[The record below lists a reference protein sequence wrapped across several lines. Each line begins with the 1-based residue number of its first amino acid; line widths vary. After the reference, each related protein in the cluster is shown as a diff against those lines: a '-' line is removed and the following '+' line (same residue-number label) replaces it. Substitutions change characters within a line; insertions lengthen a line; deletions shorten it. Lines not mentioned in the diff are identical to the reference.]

1 MSQQY
6 AELTTCID
14 IDALEA
20 WISRNTIIYDEGTDQ
35 EEHRWAPGAELA
47 IKLLCNNLLSTG
59 VADIAC
65 GVKKCRACQTVK
77 PVSMFSKNLKHK
89 DLLQS
94 DCKDCNKAARTK

>member
-14 IDALEA
+14 IAVLET
-20 WISRNTIIYDEGTDQ
+20 WINRNTIIYDEGTDL
-35 EEHRWAPGAELA
+35 EERGWAPGAELA

-59 VADIAC
+59 IADIATAS
-65 GVKKCRACQTVK
+65 KKCRACNTVK
-77 PVSMFSKNLKHK
+77 PVGMFSKNLKHK

-94 DCKDCNKAARTK
+94 DCKACNKAARTK